1 MEEQMK
7 FAFMQRGGVLK
18 DDGMNRDPVSG
29 NEVPS
34 GSMAKEVRDDIDAK
48 LSEGEYVVPADVVR
62 FHGVQKFEDLR
73 NQAKEGFGRMERDG
87 RIGGQPVDDDFPIPM
102 DQLQTFDEGGDT
114 STYEQ
119 TFGQPF
125 TMGQRYGSMGAPQNR
140 GYELIT
146 YTSPDGKRTIVIPHF
161 NGKPMSAVPTGFT
174 EQGGAGDTAGGS
186 GVGMTDDEDRIDDM
200 EAQRLRN
207 IDQPVTIDP
216 LMQAQL
222 DKDAQLSQPKA
233 VESFTGKD
241 FADYYNQTQGFG
253 IDDIARNVPLLGG
266 LMSMQDDNIR
276 KAALKGLQDGTL
288 DIGSEDEFNA
298 IKSLVTTAPQ
308 QSFLSKLFGAKEDFT
323 PPTGLPTF
331 ADYQKQ
337 SKQKQATT
345 DISLEMQSE
354 YEKAAGIGATPTA
367 NTKAELFADDL
378 PANTILSPD
387 NATNIIKDIG
397 KNMPF
402 KGTMSENISKAM
414 LGIKEKEKVDPITKE
429 KKTVAVVN
437 SPEGE
442 KELDAKT
449 MKDFVNNAE
458 TIQQSVLDLTAGKKA
473 DGSPDTSRPIG
484 SGPPSVQEIFN
495 ELHGFDKG
503 GLASKPKPKPKR
515 KRTTKKGLGVKTK
528 AT

>member
-1 MEEQMK
+1 MEEQMN
-7 FAFMQRGGVLK
+7 FAFMQQGGVLK

-62 FHGVQKFEDLR
+62 FHGVQKFEELR
-73 NQAKEGFGRMERDG
+73 NQAKQGFGRMEKDG

-174 EQGGAGDTAGGS
+174 EQGGAGATAGGS

-222 DKDAQLSQPKA
+222 DKDRQLTQPKA

-308 QSFLSKLFGAKEDFT
+308 QSFLSKLFGAREDFT
-323 PPTGLPTF
+323 APTGLPETF
-331 ADYQKQ
+331 ADYNKG
-337 SKQKQATT
+337 KP
-345 DISLEMQSE
+345 
-354 YEKAAGIGATPTA
+354 IGADLGPDKFVMDYGFVPTTA
-367 NTKAELFADDL
+367 NTKAELDDL

-387 NATNIIKDIG
+387 NATNIIRDMG

-414 LGIKEKEKVDPITKE
+414 LGIREKEKVDPITKE

-449 MKDFVNNAE
+449 MRGFVNNAE
-458 TIQQSVLDLTAGKKA
+458 TIQQSVLDLTAGKRA

-484 SGPPSVQEIFN
+484 SGPPSVEEIFN

>member
-1 MEEQMK
+1 MEEQMN
-7 FAFMQRGGVLK
+7 FAFMQQGGVLK

-62 FHGVQKFEDLR
+62 FHGVQKFEELR
-73 NQAKEGFGRMERDG
+73 NQAKQGFGRMEKDG

-125 TMGQRYGSMGAPQNR
+125 TMGQRYGSMGGAENR

-161 NGKPMSAVPTGFT
+161 NGKPMSAVPTGFVGQDT
-174 EQGGAGDTAGGS
+174 QATGDG
-186 GVGMTDDEDRIDDM
+186 GVGMSDDSDRQ
-200 EAQRLRN
+200 EAENEAVQRRN
-207 IDQPVTIDP
+207 MGQPVTIDP

-233 VESFTGKD
+233 IESFTGKD
-241 FADYYNQTQGFG
+241 YADYYNQTQGFG

-276 KAALKGLQDGTL
+276 KTALKGLKDGSL
-288 DIGSEDEFNA
+288 QIGSEDEFNA

-308 QSFLSKLFGAKEDFT
+308 QSFLSKLFGVQAPEFT
-323 PPTGLPTF
+323 APTGLPETF
-331 ADYQKQ
+331 ADYGKG
-337 SKQKQATT
+337 KP
-345 DISLEMQSE
+345 
-354 YEKAAGIGATPTA
+354 IGADLGPDKFVMDYGFVPTTA
-367 NTKAELFADDL
+367 NTKAELDDL
-378 PANTILSPD
+378 PADTILSPD
-387 NATNIIKDIG
+387 NATNIIRDIG

-414 LGIKEKEKVDPITKE
+414 LGIREKEKIDPKTKE
-429 KKTVAVVN
+429 KKTVAVVSTPKTRDN
-437 SPEGE
+437 PEGE
-442 KELDAKT
+442 KELDAGT
-449 MKDFVNNAE
+449 MQKFAQNAKR
-458 TIQQSVLDLTAGKKA
+458 IQDTVINRTQGKRA

-484 SGPPSVQEIFN
+484 SGPPSVEEIFN

-503 GLASKPKPKPKR
+503 GLAAKPKPKPKR

>member
-1 MEEQMK
+1 
-7 FAFMQRGGVLK
+7 
-18 DDGMNRDPVSG
+18 
-29 NEVPS
+29 
-34 GSMAKEVRDDIDAK
+34 
-48 LSEGEYVVPADVVR
+48 
-62 FHGVQKFEDLR
+62 
-73 NQAKEGFGRMERDG
+73 
-87 RIGGQPVDDDFPIPM
+87 
-102 DQLQTFDEGGDT
+102 
-114 STYEQ
+114 
-119 TFGQPF
+119 
-125 TMGQRYGSMGAPQNR
+125 MGQRYGSMGAPQNR

-174 EQGGAGDTAGGS
+174 EQGGAGDTVGS
-186 GVGMTDDEDRIDDM
+186 GVGMTDDSE
-200 EAQRLRN
+200 ESESKPSFLQSSLPA
-207 IDQPVTIDP
+207 PIDP
-216 LMQAQL
+216 MMQAQL
-222 DKDAQLSQPKA
+222 DKDARLTQPKA
-233 VESFTGKD
+233 IENFTGKD
-241 FADYYNQTQGFG
+241 YADYYNQTQGFG

-308 QSFLSKLFGAKEDFT
+308 QSFLSKLFGATEDFT

-337 SKQKQATT
+337 SKQKQAVT

-414 LGIKEKEKVDPITKE
+414 LGIKEKEKIDPITKE

-442 KELDAKT
+442 KDLDAKT

-458 TIQQSVLDLTAGKKA
+458 TIQQSVLNLTAGKKA

-503 GLASKPKPKPKR
+503 GLAAKPKPKPKR

>member
-1 MEEQMK
+1 
-7 FAFMQRGGVLK
+7 
-18 DDGMNRDPVSG
+18 
-29 NEVPS
+29 
-34 GSMAKEVRDDIDAK
+34 
-48 LSEGEYVVPADVVR
+48 
-62 FHGVQKFEDLR
+62 
-73 NQAKEGFGRMERDG
+73 
-87 RIGGQPVDDDFPIPM
+87 
-102 DQLQTFDEGGDT
+102 
-114 STYEQ
+114 
-119 TFGQPF
+119 
-125 TMGQRYGSMGAPQNR
+125 MGQRYGSMGAPQNR

-174 EQGGAGDTAGGS
+174 EQGGAGATAGGS

-222 DKDAQLSQPKA
+222 DKDRQLTQPKA

-288 DIGSEDEFNA
+288 KIGSEDEFNA

-308 QSFLSKLFGAKEDFT
+308 QSFLSKLFGAREDFT
-323 PPTGLPTF
+323 APTGLPETF
-331 ADYQKQ
+331 ADYNKG
-337 SKQKQATT
+337 KP
-345 DISLEMQSE
+345 
-354 YEKAAGIGATPTA
+354 IGADLGPDKFVMDYGFVPTTA
-367 NTKAELFADDL
+367 NTKAELDDL

-387 NATNIIKDIG
+387 NATNIIRDMG

-414 LGIKEKEKVDPITKE
+414 LGIREKEKVDPITKE

-449 MKDFVNNAE
+449 MRGFVNNAE
-458 TIQQSVLDLTAGKKA
+458 TIQQSVLDLTAGKRA

-484 SGPPSVQEIFN
+484 SGPPSVEEIFN

>member
-1 MEEQMK
+1 MEDQMK
-7 FAFMQRGGVLK
+7 FAFMQQGGVLR
-18 DDGMNRDPVSG
+18 DDGMNTDPVSG

-73 NQAKEGFGRMERDG
+73 NQAKQGFGKMERDG
-87 RIGGQPVDDDFPIPM
+87 RIGGEPVDDDFPIPV

-114 STYEQ
+114 GTYEQ

-125 TMGQRYGSMGAPQNR
+125 QMGQRYGDMGAAENR

-161 NGKPMSAVPTGFT
+161 NGKPMSAIPTGFAP
-174 EQGGAGDTAGGS
+174 QGGQPTGGGGGGIS
-186 GVGMTDDEDRIDDM
+186 DDRDRQ
-200 EAQRLRN
+200 EAENEAVRRRN
-207 IDQPVTIDP
+207 MGQPVTIDP

-222 DKDAQLSQPKA
+222 DKDAKLTQPKA
-233 VESFTGKD
+233 IENFTGKD
-241 FADYYNQTQGFG
+241 YADYYNQTQGFG

-288 DIGSEDEFNA
+288 NIGSEDEFNA

-308 QSFLSKLFGAKEDFT
+308 QSFLSKLFGAREDFT

-337 SKQKQATT
+337 YKQKQATT
-345 DISLEMQSE
+345 DSGLEMQSE
-354 YEKAAGIGATPTA
+354 YEKAAGIGTAT
-367 NTKAELFADDL
+367 ADTRASL
-378 PANTILSPD
+378 NKVPASTILSPD
-387 NATNIIKDIG
+387 NVTNIIRDMG
-397 KNMPF
+397 KSMPF
-402 KGTMSENISKAM
+402 KGTVSENITKAM
-414 LGIKEKEKVDPITKE
+414 LGIREKDGK
-429 KKTVAVVN
+429 AVV
-437 SPEGE
+437 STPKTEEHPTGE
-442 KELDAKT
+442 KELDAQT
-449 MKDFVNNAE
+449 MQSIVKNAE
-458 TIQQSVLDLTAGKKA
+458 EVQQRTEDAYSNPNMSWQERENAIHGMQIH
-473 DGSPDTSRPIG
+473 DTG
-484 SGPPSVQEIFN
+484 
-495 ELHGFDKG
+495 ELVANKG
-503 GLASKPKPKPKR
+503 ALVTKPKR
-515 KRTTKKGLGVKTK
+515 KVAPKKRTPKRGLGNKTK

>member
-1 MEEQMK
+1 
-7 FAFMQRGGVLK
+7 
-18 DDGMNRDPVSG
+18 
-29 NEVPS
+29 
-34 GSMAKEVRDDIDAK
+34 
-48 LSEGEYVVPADVVR
+48 
-62 FHGVQKFEDLR
+62 
-73 NQAKEGFGRMERDG
+73 
-87 RIGGQPVDDDFPIPM
+87 
-102 DQLQTFDEGGDT
+102 
-114 STYEQ
+114 
-119 TFGQPF
+119 
-125 TMGQRYGSMGAPQNR
+125 
-140 GYELIT
+140 
-146 YTSPDGKRTIVIPHF
+146 
-161 NGKPMSAVPTGFT
+161 
-174 EQGGAGDTAGGS
+174 
-186 GVGMTDDEDRIDDM
+186 MTDDEDRIDDM

-222 DKDAQLSQPKA
+222 DKDRQLTQPKA

-288 DIGSEDEFNA
+288 KIGSEDEFNA

-308 QSFLSKLFGAKEDFT
+308 QSFLSKLFGAREDFT
-323 PPTGLPTF
+323 APTGLPETF
-331 ADYQKQ
+331 ADYNKG
-337 SKQKQATT
+337 KP
-345 DISLEMQSE
+345 
-354 YEKAAGIGATPTA
+354 IGADLGPDKFVMDYGFVPTTA
-367 NTKAELFADDL
+367 NTKAELDDL

-387 NATNIIKDIG
+387 NATNIIRDMG

-414 LGIKEKEKVDPITKE
+414 LGIREKEKVDPITKE

-449 MKDFVNNAE
+449 MRGFVNNAE
-458 TIQQSVLDLTAGKKA
+458 TIQQSVLDLTAGKRA

-484 SGPPSVQEIFN
+484 SGPPSVEEIFN

>member
-1 MEEQMK
+1 MEEQMN
-7 FAFMQRGGVLK
+7 FAFMQQGGVLK

-62 FHGVQKFEDLR
+62 FHGVQKFEELR
-73 NQAKEGFGRMERDG
+73 NQAKQGFGRMEKDG

-174 EQGGAGDTAGGS
+174 EQGGAGDTVGS

-222 DKDAQLSQPKA
+222 DKDRQLTQPKA

-288 DIGSEDEFNA
+288 KIGSEDEFNA

-308 QSFLSKLFGAKEDFT
+308 QSFLSKLFGAREDFT
-323 PPTGLPTF
+323 APTGLPETF
-331 ADYQKQ
+331 ADYNKG
-337 SKQKQATT
+337 KP
-345 DISLEMQSE
+345 
-354 YEKAAGIGATPTA
+354 IGADLGPDKFVMDYGFVPTTA
-367 NTKAELFADDL
+367 NTKAELDDL

-387 NATNIIKDIG
+387 NATNIIRDMG

-414 LGIKEKEKVDPITKE
+414 LGIREKEKVDPITKE

-449 MKDFVNNAE
+449 MRGFVNNAE
-458 TIQQSVLDLTAGKKA
+458 TIQQSVLDLTAGKRA

-484 SGPPSVQEIFN
+484 SGPPSVEEIFN